1 MLDELKRMSMEMPLD
16 RFVRSMVE
24 FTHLRACEEKTEAEI
39 NRVLNID
46 EFVSAVESSARTIR
60 RRAFRNF
67 CNRSACNQTLTSSTL
82 RTTA

>member
-46 EFVSAVESSARTIR
+46 EFVSAVEEFCKDNP

-67 CNRSACNQTLTSSTL
+67 
-82 RTTA
+82 